1 MELSGAMQTYYL
13 MPDTNFKT
21 CKKTNNV
28 HVLCPHLPGMYFFG
42 FSR

>member
-21 CKKTNNV
+21 WKQTNNV
-28 HVLCPHLPGMYFFG
+28 HVCPYLPGMYFFG